1 MHNEKKRKQK
11 STSVEIKLTIPI
23 IVKPVKET
31 VMEEKTMT
39 NKVTVGEV
47 VIVRRPHTQQVKLYW
62 YGDVDE
68 AFDTWKNE
76 GTFMQY
82 ENAENYINEL
92 GIESGEES
100 EEVKK
105 RLVDAG
111 INLDSPF
118 VEFAPSS
125 RDMELYPWD
134 GNKVKFLSAIIEDD
148 MHAAGI
154 FIAQD
159 GETYADFIDRII
171 DGTRGHNEPSKT
183 SIMATLGIDNE

>member
-68 AFDTWKNE
+68 AFD
-76 GTFMQY
+76 
-82 ENAENYINEL
+82 A
-92 GIESGEES
+92 
-100 EEVKK
+100 
-105 RLVDAG
+105 
-111 INLDSPF
+111 
-118 VEFAPSS
+118 
-125 RDMELYPWD
+125 
-134 GNKVKFLSAIIEDD
+134 
-148 MHAAGI
+148 
-154 FIAQD
+154 
-159 GETYADFIDRII
+159 
-171 DGTRGHNEPSKT
+171 
-183 SIMATLGIDNE
+183 